1 MDEQQKNQVNVM
13 LYASTTLS
21 RAYSYKEDILNI
33 FSCNS
38 REQAQKYLI
47 KWINCGIEPFQKCAK
62 TMLTWITVFL
72 ILSPLNT
79 LMVLLKAVITKLRC
93 LYAMLMAT
101 VISLVLEIEF
111 YIYFLTKDRQ
121 QLNCRFL
128 FYLLLFSGYPNY

>member
-1 MDEQQKNQVNVM
+1 M

-21 RAYSYKEDILNI
+21 RAYSYKEDFLNI

-93 LYAMLMAT
+93 LNAMLMAT